1 MLLMAQLQ
9 QETSVLSD
17 LGTQA
22 SDEVW
27 DEQKQKTEALKKELE
42 NIHKELS
49 EESTVDTVK
58 QKVLKQRKKRRG

>member
-9 QETSVLSD
+9 QETSILSD

-27 DEQKQKTEALKKELE
+27 DEQKQKTEALKVNFCIELLNYSANLE
-42 NIHKELS
+42 RYMM
-49 EESTVDTVK
+49 
-58 QKVLKQRKKRRG
+58 VLFFS

>member
-49 EESTVDTVK
+49 EESTGDTVK

>member
-9 QETSVLSD
+9 QETSFLSD

-27 DEQKQKTEALKKELE
+27 DEQKQKTEALKVNFCIELLNYSANLE
-42 NIHKELS
+42 RYMM
-49 EESTVDTVK
+49 
-58 QKVLKQRKKRRG
+58 VLFFS